1 MSNEEHIVTMMKTI
15 PAVEF
20 ADYIGK
26 ELEPSNWLKIE
37 QERVNQFADATSDH
51 QFIHIDAEA
60 AAKTPFGGTI
70 AHGFL
75 TLSLLSHLLGKS
87 GVSPKYL
94 VMAINYGLNKVRFLE
109 PVKVGQRVRVHQ
121 KITEVLEKR
130 PQQWLITSAVSMEIE
145 GEKKPAFVAEM
156 LGLFIVEKNQ

>member
-1 MSNEEHIVTMMKTI
+1 MIEHVAATALT
-15 PAVEF
+15 E
-20 ADYIGK
+20 YIGK
-26 ELEPSNWLKIE
+26 DLEPSDWLTIE

-51 QFIHIDAEA
+51 QFIHINPEA

-75 TLSLLSHLLGKS
+75 TLSLLSHLLGES
-87 GVSPKYL
+87 GVAPKNM

-121 KITEVLEKR
+121 KITEVVEKR
-130 PQQWLITSAVSMEIE
+130 PHQWLITSAISMEIDGAE
-145 GEKKPAFVAEM
+145 KPAFIAEM

>member
-1 MSNEEHIVTMMKTI
+1 MIKHI
-15 PAVEF
+15 PAAELS
-20 ADYIGK
+20 DYIGR
-26 ELEPSNWLKIE
+26 ELEPSDWPRIE

-51 QFIHIDAEA
+51 QFIHIDADA

-87 GVSPKYL
+87 GVAPKHV
-94 VMAINYGLNKVRFLE
+94 VMAINYGLNKLRFLE

-130 PQQWLITSAVSMEIE
+130 PLQWLITSAISMEID
-145 GEKKPAFVAEM
+145 GEKKPAFIAK
-156 LGLFIVEKNQ
+156 LLSLFIVEKNQ

>member
-1 MSNEEHIVTMMKTI
+1 MIEHVAATALT
-15 PAVEF
+15 E
-20 ADYIGK
+20 YIDK
-26 ELEPSNWLKIE
+26 DLEPSDWLTIE

-51 QFIHIDAEA
+51 QFIHINPEA
-60 AAKTPFGGTI
+60 AARTPFGGTI

-75 TLSLLSHLLGKS
+75 TLSLLSHLLGES
-87 GVSPKYL
+87 GVTPKHM

-130 PQQWLITSAVSMEIE
+130 PQQWLITSAISMEID
-145 GEKKPAFVAEM
+145 GEEKPAFIAEM

>member
-1 MSNEEHIVTMMKTI
+1 MIEHVAATALT
-15 PAVEF
+15 E
-20 ADYIGK
+20 YIGK
-26 ELEPSNWLKIE
+26 DLEPSDWLTIE

-51 QFIHIDAEA
+51 QFIHINPEA

-75 TLSLLSHLLGKS
+75 TLSLLSHLLGES
-87 GVSPKYL
+87 GVAPKNM

-121 KITEVLEKR
+121 KITEVVEKR
-130 PQQWLITSAVSMEIE
+130 PQQWLITSAISMEIDGAE
-145 GEKKPAFVAEM
+145 KPAFIAEM

>member
-1 MSNEEHIVTMMKTI
+1 MIEHVAATALT
-15 PAVEF
+15 E
-20 ADYIGK
+20 YIGK
-26 ELEPSNWLKIE
+26 GLEPSDWLTIE

-51 QFIHIDAEA
+51 QFIHINPEA
-60 AAKTPFGGTI
+60 AARTPFGGTI

-87 GVSPKYL
+87 GVAPKNM

-121 KITEVLEKR
+121 KITEVIEKR
-130 PQQWLITSAVSMEIE
+130 PQQWLITSAISMEID
-145 GEKKPAFVAEM
+145 GEEKPAFIAEM

>member
-1 MSNEEHIVTMMKTI
+1 MIEHVAATALT
-15 PAVEF
+15 E
-20 ADYIGK
+20 YIGK
-26 ELEPSNWLKIE
+26 DLEPSDWLTIE

-51 QFIHIDAEA
+51 QFIHINPEA
-60 AAKTPFGGTI
+60 AARTPFGGTI

-87 GVSPKYL
+87 GVAPKNM

-121 KITEVLEKR
+121 KITEVIEKR
-130 PQQWLITSAVSMEIE
+130 PQQWLITSAISMEID
-145 GEKKPAFVAEM
+145 GEEKPAFIAEM

>member
-1 MSNEEHIVTMMKTI
+1 MIEHVAATELT
-15 PAVEF
+15 E
-20 ADYIGK
+20 YIGK
-26 ELEPSNWLKIE
+26 DLEPSDWLPIE

-51 QFIHIDAEA
+51 QFIHIDPEA

-87 GVSPKYL
+87 GVAPKNIL
-94 VMAINYGLNKVRFLE
+94 MAINYGLNKVRFLE

-121 KITEVLEKR
+121 KITEVIEKR
-130 PQQWLITSAVSMEIE
+130 PQQWLITSAISMEIDGVE
-145 GEKKPAFVAEM
+145 KPAFIAEM